1 MDVRELFNA
10 YKLQRKRKI
19 SEKEPEIEREQQPCF
34 VSQHLTETAA
44 TTTASLLDESVK
56 GDIAKETD
64 EVIQL
69 KVKYHIKRLR
79 LSTRQVLN
87 EKLKT

>member
-44 TTTASLLDESVK
+44 RTASLLNESVK
-56 GDIAKETD
+56 VDIAKETD